1 VKDCWTERP
10 AREHTVNI
18 AAGTLQVSAVA
29 NWMLLEPAQAI
40 EPVLSATAIDAYD
53 ACPLKFKLMR
63 EWKIPGPASAAMIYG
78 NVMHTVLKDLHDA
91 ERDGRRREEGQ
102 VLGLFGELMDA
113 AEFEDDLQQ
122 RLYREQGVRQLVEY
136 VQLRYT
142 RPNPTVLDAE
152 KNFLVKIAGI
162 RVKGRMDRV
171 DQLESGTRV
180 IDFKTGKAF
189 TEQKANS
196 SLQLGIYA
204 LAGRELWGAVPKE
217 LVIYNLEDN
226 SEVSSRRTER
236 ALADLEKKV
245 TDVAAGIT
253 AGDFHEAPGFHCR
266 WCDFRNVCPA
276 HEQQLYTVV
285 RSATAS

>member
-1 VKDCWTERP
+1 
-10 AREHTVNI
+10 
-18 AAGTLQVSAVA
+18 
-29 NWMLLEPAQAI
+29 MLLPPAQPI
-40 EPVLSATAIDAYD
+40 EPILSATAIDAYD

-63 EWKIPGPASAAMIYG
+63 EWNIPGPASAAMVYG

-91 ERDGRRREEGQ
+91 DRDGRPREEAQ

-122 RLYREQGVRQLVEY
+122 RLYREQGTRQLVEF
-136 VQLRYT
+136 VRVRNARQ
-142 RPNPTVLDAE
+142 NPPVLEAE

-171 DQLESGTRV
+171 DQLEAGTRV

-189 TEQKANS
+189 TQQKADG

-204 LAGRELWGAVPKE
+204 LAGRELWGALPKE

-236 ALADLEKKV
+236 ALADLEQKV

-253 AGDFHEAPGFHCR
+253 AGEFHEKPGFHCR

-285 RSATAS
+285 RTAAAN